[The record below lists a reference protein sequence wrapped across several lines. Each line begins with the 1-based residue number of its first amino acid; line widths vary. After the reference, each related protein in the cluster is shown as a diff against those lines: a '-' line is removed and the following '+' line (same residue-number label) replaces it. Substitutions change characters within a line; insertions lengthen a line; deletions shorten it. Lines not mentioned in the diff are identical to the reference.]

1 MRVPFLLTC
10 VVALAPVRAGAQTV
24 TPIPPPPP
32 VAAAQASPRI
42 GPPPDLSAVAG
53 RPLTR
58 ITVVLDGNVWND
70 VAVPAVTSVKP
81 GEPLGAATARR
92 ALDEL
97 LATGRFARGEVSAA
111 PDGAGASLTVRVVPR
126 KLVGKLQVDLHGAPL
141 DRAEMLRE
149 ADLAEGGELVG
160 ADVDEVTAR
169 IQHYLAVHGYPAA
182 HATLGTRVTDDP
194 SRTLVV
200 VDVVPGPPRGI
211 DERDFYVFGASR
223 DDVLASA
230 GAYPIDRGDRAD
242 RAALDAADGALE
254 QALRSRGWFHAAVS
268 HDLVWIGAL
277 DRGKPRV
284 ALRVR
289 VDAGPRTVTRF
300 EGNDHYDATA
310 LDSALG
316 LEKETDRTPSH
327 LADKL
332 RAFYQKRGF
341 LDVEVRPELRG
352 GERDP
357 VQVLVFHVDEHPRV
371 RVSARRYP
379 CLKLD
384 AIRHLSSGGP
394 RSSAEIG
401 TEIDSFLEEDLPGTD
416 LFVDPHPKG
425 VSVTLGAGA
434 GQIPTGAR
442 PAPVDLRP
450 DATYVADTY
459 DRATEHV
466 RELYRNEG
474 FLHAQVG
481 PVQVIRAQCDRRSP
495 PGRCVPVPLPSVDT
509 PLCTYDPSGVPLPT
523 QPLDPA
529 FTCRPDP
536 AHGVE
541 CAPEVQLVIPIKL
554 GPRTQLW
561 DVAFTGVKSVSEK
574 VVADAAQVPL
584 GEYVSTARLDDARRR
599 IVEWYKE
606 LGYFYVDVKY
616 ALEPSL
622 DNTRARVR
630 FDVVEGDQVYVSG
643 IVLRGLNHTRESVVR
658 RRIAL
663 APGEL
668 FRTSDVRKTQERLAT
683 LGVFSSIAVS
693 LADPYVPAP
702 SKVVVIDFV
711 EAIPMYVDGRGG
723 FATGEGFRGTI
734 EFGHRNLFGYAWSVV
749 FHVQASYLP
758 DFLILDPQVKQNYA
772 TLGPAEHIATRDTAT
787 VTWPEMGL
795 GPTIRS
801 QLDLVYVRDLER
813 DFTLEKGSTL
823 GTLTWRPV
831 RQFQVSGGPDLER
844 NSVHLFAAGTIQDYL
859 AKNQGNIDLQ
869 RLLRVPD
876 GRTNVVGGRVVVTW
890 DRRDSAFNAHK
901 GTYVALGFEQV
912 NSYPEQEAGIDPTRQ
927 FESHILRLSQT
938 LGAYIPITPKVAIAA
953 EVRLG
958 EVSNLLPCSA
968 PFAGGA
974 LLSPY
979 PVGGA
984 GTPLYCTYP
993 DRLFFMGGFDSM
1005 RGWLQDAL
1013 IPQEYVDQIA
1023 AGTVQCSSQSSCAV
1037 PIRGGNLMVNPR
1049 LELRFPVR
1057 APLDGALFADFGNL
1071 WNDPGYVTQHPLNV
1085 RADVGA
1091 GVRVQTPVGP
1101 LVFDYGINVTKKSY
1115 EDFGAFHFAIGLF

>member
-10 VVALAPVRAGAQTV
+10 VIALAPVRAAAQTV

-32 VAAAQASPRI
+32 VAAAEASPHI
-42 GPPPDLSAVAG
+42 APSPDLSAVAG
-53 RPLTR
+53 RPVTR
-58 ITVVLDGNVWND
+58 VTVVLEGNVWDD
-70 VAVPAVTSVKP
+70 VAVPPVTSVKP
-81 GEPLGAATARR
+81 GETLTPALARR

-97 LATGRFARGEVSAA
+97 LATGRFARGSVSAA
-111 PDGAGASLTVRVVPR
+111 PEGAGASLVVRVVPR
-126 KLVGKLQVDLHGAPL
+126 KLVRKLQIDLHGAPI
-141 DRAEMLRE
+141 DTTEMLRE
-149 ADLAEGGELVG
+149 ADLVEGGELVG
-160 ADVDEVTAR
+160 ADIDEVKAR
-169 IQHYLAVHGYPAA
+169 IEHYFAVHGYPSAR
-182 HATLGTRVTDDP
+182 ATLATHATDDP
-194 SRTLVV
+194 SRALVV
-200 VDVVPGPPRGI
+200 VDVVPGPQRTI
-211 DERDFYVFGASR
+211 DERDFYVYAAPR
-223 DDVLASA
+223 EQVLASESV
-230 GAYPIDRGDRAD
+230 YPLGRGGRAD
-242 RAALDAADGALE
+242 GPALDAADNALE
-254 QALRSRGWFHAAVS
+254 QALRSRGWYHASVS
-268 HDLVWIGAL
+268 HDLVSVGEP
-277 DRGKPRV
+277 GHGGRV
-284 ALRVR
+284 VLRVR
-289 VDAGPRTVTRF
+289 VDAGPRTVTQF
-300 EGNDHYDATA
+300 EGNEHFDATA
-310 LDSALG
+310 LDGALA

-332 RAFYQKRGF
+332 IAFYQKRGF

-352 GERDP
+352 GEQSP
-357 VQVLVFHVDEHPRV
+357 VQVLVFHIDEHPRV
-371 RVSARRYP
+371 RVVARRYP

-384 AIRHLSSGGP
+384 AIRHLSGGGP

-401 TEIDSFLEEDLPGTD
+401 TEIDSFLEEELPGTD
-416 LFVDPHPKG
+416 LLVDPHPRG

-442 PAPVDLRP
+442 PAPLDLRP
-450 DATYVADTY
+450 DATFVADTY
-459 DRATEHV
+459 DRAAEHV
-466 RELYRNEG
+466 QELYRNEG

-481 PVQVIRAQCDRRSP
+481 PVQIVRAQCDPRSP
-495 PGRCVPVPLPSVDT
+495 AGRCHPLPLPSMESPV
-509 PLCTYDPSGVPLPT
+509 CTYDPSGVPLPT

-529 FTCRPDP
+529 FTCHPDP
-536 AHGVE
+536 ARGIQ
-541 CAPEVQLVIPIKL
+541 CAPEMQLVIPIKL

-561 DVAFTGVKSVSEK
+561 DVAFTGVKSVAEN
-574 VVADAAQVPL
+574 VVAEAAQVPL

-606 LGYFYVDVKY
+606 LGYTYVDVKY

-630 FDVVEGDQVYVSG
+630 FDVTEGDQVYVSS
-643 IVLRGLNHTRESVVR
+643 IVLRGLSRTRESIVR

-663 APGEL
+663 VPGEL
-668 FRTSDVRKTQERLAT
+668 YRTSDVRKTQERLAT

-702 SKVVVIDFV
+702 TKVVVIDFV
-711 EAIPMYVDGRGG
+711 ETVPMYVDAKAG
-723 FATGEGFRGTI
+723 FATGEGIRGTF

-758 DFLILDPQVKQNYA
+758 DFLILDPQVRQNYA
-772 TLGPAEHIATRDTAT
+772 TLSPAEHIATRDTAT

-801 QLDLVYVRDLER
+801 QADVVYVRDLER
-813 DFTLEKGSTL
+813 DFTLEKGSIL

-831 RQFQVSGGPDLER
+831 REFQVSGSPLDLER
-844 NSVHLFAAGTIQDYL
+844 NSVHLFAASTIKDYL
-859 AKNQGNIDLQ
+859 LANQGNIDLQ

-876 GRTNVVGGRVVVTW
+876 GRTNVVGERVVVTW

-912 NSYPEQEAGIDPTRQ
+912 NSYPEQEAGIDPTQQ
-927 FESHILRLSQT
+927 FESHILRLTQT
-938 LGAYIPITPKVAIAA
+938 LGAYFPITPKVALAA
-953 EVRLG
+953 ELRLG
-958 EVSNLLPCSA
+958 EVSNLLPCRA
-968 PFAGGA
+968 PFATSQ
-974 LLSPY
+974 LTPY
-979 PVGGA
+979 QAPPA
-984 GTPLYCTYP
+984 PPLYCTYP

-1005 RGWLQDAL
+1005 RGWLQDAF
-1013 IPQEYVDQIA
+1013 IPQEYLDQIK
-1023 AGTVQCSSQSSCAV
+1023 AGSIQCTSQSSCAV

-1057 APLDGALFADFGNL
+1057 APIDGALFADFGNL
-1071 WNDPGYVTQHPLNV
+1071 WNDPAYVMQHTLSV

-1101 LVFDYGINVTKKSY
+1101 LVFDYGINVTKLSY